1 MCVCERE
8 KGYPS
13 GFDEALSDAVEERVA
28 EVKEATLLE
37 ATQLIEQRPCLQVTV
52 AHLSVQPKS
61 MKWKTFAI
69 RKQYLG
75 SVTVFAD

>member
-1 MCVCERE
+1 MHVCVCERE

-52 AHLSVQPKS
+52 AHLFCSTKINE
-61 MKWKTFAI
+61 MKNLRYQRAI
-69 RKQYLG
+69 LRK
-75 SVTVFAD
+75 